1 MALISDNAR
10 AMSRLQLILS
20 RAASRP
26 AKATN
31 LTGSETVSMRTGGVF
46 ADITHL
52 QVLVHDRMVP
62 PQWTSVQSY
71 YQAAIVLPMIGE
83 LMGYVHRAEAAD
95 TLSVLSCRNPADNE
109 WRLLIAT
116 VEEKCYNGPRD
127 APQPTCWKGMC
138 TSDGQV
144 DEDSPA
150 GQDVAGCATCGSA
163 MTLAKKRPPVA
174 RRERR
179 AKRATNDDIVDID
192 ADQPMVGRPGV
203 KAGAV
208 GGFGL
213 LVLLLMNLLSLP
225 LLACLVVP
233 GYVVVL
239 VVTGML
245 AGLLAN
251 DQLSTRRQAAR
262 LGVTAGFV
270 AGICG
275 GVIAVLLAALGLMFP
290 DLGQG
295 VLAQFSPAQLAN
307 LARMGI
313 TSDTIR
319 LAGSVL
325 FALLLWGAAG
335 TAVAMILS
343 FLGGRLYFRLR

>member
-1 MALISDNAR
+1 
-10 AMSRLQLILS
+10 
-20 RAASRP
+20 
-26 AKATN
+26 
-31 LTGSETVSMRTGGVF
+31 
-46 ADITHL
+46 
-52 QVLVHDRMVP
+52 
-62 PQWTSVQSY
+62 
-71 YQAAIVLPMIGE
+71 MIGE

-95 TLSVLSCRNPADNE
+95 TMSVLSCRNPTDGE

-127 APQPTCWKGMC
+127 APQPTCWKGVR
-138 TSDGQV
+138 TSGGQV
-144 DEDSPA
+144 GEDSPA
-150 GQDVAGCATCGSA
+150 GRGVVGRATYGSA
-163 MTLAKKRPPVA
+163 MTLAKKRPPSA
-174 RRERR
+174 RREPRG
-179 AKRATNDDIVDID
+179 KRATNDEISGTG
-192 ADQPMVGRPGV
+192 ADQPMVGMPGM

-213 LVLLLMNLLSLP
+213 LVLLLMNLLYLP

-251 DQLSTRRQAAR
+251 DQLTTRGQATR
-262 LGVTAGFV
+262 TGVTAGFV

-275 GVIAVLLAALGLMFP
+275 GVTAVLLAAFGLMFP
-290 DLGQG
+290 NLGQG

-307 LARMGI
+307 LARIGI
-313 TSDTIR
+313 TPDTIR

-335 TAVAMILS
+335 TTAAMILGA
-343 FLGGRLYFRLR
+343 LGGRLYFRLR